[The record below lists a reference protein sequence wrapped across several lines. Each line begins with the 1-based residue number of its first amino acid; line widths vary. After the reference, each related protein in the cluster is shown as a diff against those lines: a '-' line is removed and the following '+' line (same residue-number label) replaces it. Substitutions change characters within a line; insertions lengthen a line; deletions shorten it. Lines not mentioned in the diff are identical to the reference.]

1 MKQTIINRNAT
12 YYELLP
18 NLAQSRYRVVKAL
31 KQHQPCTCKQLSSK
45 MRLPINMISGRMTE
59 LLNMGVIEIFGT
71 EICTETKKP
80 NTIYIMA
87 TGKKEMKEPEIST
100 AKKVK
105 KIKKEITDL
114 ILSASKRK
122 LTEKEI
128 LIFRSGLTEALNVV
142 KKYFAV

>member
-18 NLAQSRYRVVKAL
+18 NLAQSRRRVVKAL
-31 KQHQPCTCKQLSSK
+31 KQHQPCTTKQLACK
-45 MRLPINMISGRMTE
+45 MKLPINRLSGRMTE

-71 EICTETKKP
+71 EICHETKKP

-128 LIFRSGLTEALNVV
+128 LIFRLGLTEALNVV